1 MGTLCSYVS
10 PKDLC
15 TYKYIIML
23 SCATQYHYI
32 AFFFVTVMP
41 FFPILFHRLKS
52 VVKTSG
58 ALLDELQENGMDA
71 LKYKVILFLMKC
83 MNDL

>member
-1 MGTLCSYVS
+1 M
-10 PKDLC
+10 
-15 TYKYIIML
+15 
-23 SCATQYHYI
+23 
-32 AFFFVTVMP
+32 VMP
-41 FFPILFHRLKS
+41 FFPILFHRSKS
-52 VVKTSG
+52 VVKTGG

>member
-1 MGTLCSYVS
+1 MTCPYCIYLFTLN
-10 PKDLC
+10 
-15 TYKYIIML
+15 
-23 SCATQYHYI
+23 
-32 AFFFVTVMP
+32 AFVMVMP
-41 FFPILFHRLKS
+41 FFPILFHRSKS
-52 VVKTSG
+52 VVKTGG